1 MHRITAILLSILVI
15 SPGLLQPETRS
26 RRFAPHVAPG
36 VTSFTHTLR
45 LADEKIWV
53 HIYERPGSGLTF
65 VNLHDNENTSVE
77 AAIQIISR
85 HGGRLVE
92 LRHGRGR
99 NVVIRRSGVM
109 NSFDPN
115 RMFSEKGLSRS
126 LAYSTAFSAA
136 NLALGTRFAAEVL
149 NLIDYPVGEPLI
161 AVHNNTQGKLT
172 IRDFQDGGW
181 YGRDTRDVNIS
192 PGQDAD
198 DFFFTNSPGLYA
210 AVVDLGYNAA
220 LMADTP
226 PDRGTLGCYINSI
239 DGIYVNVE
247 TEHGHL
253 KEQVAML
260 EDLQRLLTKR

>member
-1 MHRITAILLSILVI
+1 MVVI
-15 SPGLLQPETRS
+15 SPELLQPETS
-26 RRFAPHVAPG
+26 SHRFAPRVAPG

-65 VNLHDNENTSVE
+65 VNLHDNENTSAE
-77 AAIQIISR
+77 AAIQTITR

-99 NVVIRRSGVM
+99 NVVIRKHGMM

-115 RMFSEKGLSRS
+115 RMFSEKGLRRS
-126 LAYSTAFSAA
+126 LANSTGLSDA
-136 NLALGTRFAAEVL
+136 NLALGTRFATEVL
-149 NLIDYPVGEPLI
+149 NLIGYSPAEPLV

-172 IRDFQDGGW
+172 IHDFQEGQL
-181 YGRDTRDVNIS
+181 YGPDSRAVNLS
-192 PGQDAD
+192 TDQDPD
-198 DFFFTNSPGLYA
+198 DFFFTNSPGLFEA
-210 AVVDLGYNAA
+210 LSDLGYNAA
-220 LMADTP
+220 LMAGTP

-260 EDLQRLLTKR
+260 EDLQRLFIKR